1 MIIKGKLVRAMRA
14 LIGYNLLALSRKTT
28 NKVFIK
34 PEGMSLKLTTS
45 LSQRLVLTPQLRQRI
60 EMLQMTTLELSDLIQ
75 QQLLENPVLEE
86 VATQEEARELAEK
99 ILDHLA
105 SADPGAAPDQPQIEA
120 SEPELGSPSSNG
132 SGDSEVLSQTYAE
145 SDGDAER
152 GDGEPLASADLSEDS
167 VGDELVGEEAARDA
181 FEEID
186 FGREFQDYL
195 DPGYKTQ
202 EIEYKEKDAPTF
214 EQFLTRA
221 PSLADHLEWQL
232 HMSPIEGDVCDAAIS
247 VIGNLDADGRLN
259 ATNEEIA
266 AMGGWTEE
274 IVEKARQAVMHLDP
288 IGCGARDVRECLLVQ
303 LEVRGESDRLAAGLI
318 SDHLSDLQQHKLPH
332 LAKQIG
338 SDVDTLLSELQFIR
352 TLDPYPGRRY
362 SSEEPILISPEIY
375 IEKLDEGDEDYVI
388 YFSDDGSPR
397 LRVSQQ
403 YQQML
408 GKSDVS
414 NETKSFIREKMRSA
428 VDLLRNI
435 EHRRQTIYK
444 VVESIV
450 HRQRDFLDKGVQYI
464 KPMMLKDIAEDIG
477 MHLSTVSRVVNRK
490 YAHTPQGVIELR
502 RFFTEGM
509 MNEDGEEVSTR
520 IIKLKIKK
528 LIEEEDSHSPITDDQ
543 VVKILIKDGI
553 KLSRRTVAK
562 YRDQMSIPGSR
573 ERRAV
578 V

>member
-1 MIIKGKLVRAMRA
+1 
-14 LIGYNLLALSRKTT
+14 
-28 NKVFIK
+28 
-34 PEGMSLKLTTS
+34 MSLKLTTS

-60 EMLQMTTLELSDLIQ
+60 EMLQMTTLELTDLIQ
-75 QQLLENPVLEE
+75 QQILENPVLEE
-86 VATQEEARELAEK
+86 VASQEEVGELAEK

-105 SADPGAAPDQPQIEA
+105 SADPGAAPDEPQRLEA
-120 SEPELGSPSSNG
+120 SEPELGSPGSNG
-132 SGDSEVLSQTYAE
+132 SGDVDAATSQYSEGDGDGGD
-145 SDGDAER
+145 SDGHETAA
-152 GDGEPLASADLSEDS
+152 GELSEDS
-167 VGDELVGEEAARDA
+167 VGDEIVGEEGSRDA

-202 EIEYKEKDAPTF
+202 EIEYKEDAPTF

-232 HMSPIEGDVCDAAIS
+232 HMSPIGEEICDAAIS

-259 ATNEEIA
+259 ATNDEIA
-266 AMGGWTEE
+266 AMGGWTVE
-274 IVEKARQAVMHLDP
+274 IVEVARQAVMHLDP
-288 IGCGARDVRECLLVQ
+288 VGCGARDVRECLLVQ
-303 LEVRGESDRLAAGLI
+303 LEVKGESDRLAATLI
-318 SDHLSDLQQHKLPH
+318 REHLAELQQHKLPH
-332 LAKQIG
+332 LAKQI
-338 SDVDTLLSELQFIR
+338 STDVDTLLSELQFIR

-362 SSEEPILISPEIY
+362 SSDEPILISPEIY
-375 IEKLDEGDEDYVI
+375 IEKLDEADDEYII
-388 YFSDDGSPR
+388 YFADDGSPR

-408 GKSDVS
+408 GKTDVS

-450 HRQRDFLDKGVQYI
+450 HRQQDFLDKGVQYI

-509 MNEDGEEVSTR
+509 MNEDGEEISTR

-528 LIEEEDSHSPITDDQ
+528 LIEEEDSHNPITDDQ

>member
-1 MIIKGKLVRAMRA
+1 
-14 LIGYNLLALSRKTT
+14 
-28 NKVFIK
+28 
-34 PEGMSLKLTTS
+34 MSLKLTTS

-120 SEPELGSPSSNG
+120 SEPELGSPASNG
-132 SGDSEVLSQTYAE
+132 SGDSGPLSPTFAE
-145 SDGDAER
+145 GEGEGEG
-152 GDGEPLASADLSEDS
+152 GDGESLAAADLSEDS
-167 VGDELVGEEAARDA
+167 VGDEVVGEEAARDA

-202 EIEYKEKDAPTF
+202 EIEYKEDAPTF

-232 HMSPIEGDVCDAAIS
+232 HMSPIEGEICEAAIS

-274 IVEKARQAVMHLDP
+274 IVEQARQAVMRLDP

-375 IEKLDEGDEDYVI
+375 IEKLDEDDEEYVI

-450 HRQRDFLDKGVQYI
+450 HRQSDFLDKGVQYI

-528 LIEEEDSHSPITDDQ
+528 LIEEEDSHNPITDDQ

-562 YRDQMSIPGSR
+562 YRDQMRIPGSR

>member
-1 MIIKGKLVRAMRA
+1 MSVR
-14 LIGYNLLALSRKTT
+14 
-28 NKVFIK
+28 
-34 PEGMSLKLTTS
+34 LTTS

-60 EMLQMTTLELSDLIQ
+60 EMLQMTTIELTDLIQ
-75 QQLLENPVLEE
+75 QQLTENPVLEE

-99 ILDHLA
+99 ILDHMASGGEFENFEAPTVAA
-105 SADPGAAPDQPQIEA
+105 SAPN
-120 SEPELGSPSSNG
+120 LGEPSSNG
-132 SGDSEVLSQTYAE
+132 SGDSEAE
-145 SDGDAER
+145 AALLPESETEFAPNADAE
-152 GDGEPLASADLSEDS
+152 GASLEAGEELAPEDS
-167 VGDELVGEEAARDA
+167 RDS
-181 FEEID
+181 FEEVD

-202 EIEYKEKDAPTF
+202 EFEYKEDAPTF

-221 PSLADHLEWQL
+221 PSLAEHLEWQL
-232 HMSPIEGDVCDAAIS
+232 HMDCAEGDLCNAAEA
-247 VIGNLDADGRLN
+247 VIGNLDPDGRLN

-266 AMGGWTEE
+266 AQGGWT
-274 IVEKARQAVMHLDP
+274 VELVERARGAVMKLEP
-288 IGCGARDVRECLLVQ
+288 VGCGTRDVRECLLAQ
-303 LEVRGESDRLAAGLI
+303 LEARGETERLATQLI
-318 SDHLSDLQQHKLPH
+318 RDHLEELQQHKLPH
-332 LAKQIG
+332 LSKQIG
-338 SDVDTLLSELQFIR
+338 VDLETLAAELQFIR
-352 TLDPYPGRRY
+352 TLDPFPGRRY
-362 SSEEPILISPEIY
+362 SAEEPILISPEIY
-375 IEKLDEGDEDYVI
+375 IEKLEENGEYVI
-388 YFSDDGSPR
+388 YFADDGSPR
-397 LRVSQQ
+397 LRISPS

-408 GKSDVS
+408 SQASVTK
-414 NETKSFIREKMRSA
+414 ETRNFIKEKMRSA

-435 EHRRQTIYK
+435 EHRRQTIYR

-450 HRQRDFLDKGVQYI
+450 HRQREFLDHGVQFI

-509 MNEDGEEVSTR
+509 LNEDGEEVSTR

-528 LIEEEDSHSPITDDQ
+528 LIEEEDSHNPITDDQ
-543 VVKILIKDGI
+543 VVKILVKDGI

-562 YRDQMSIPGSR
+562 YRDQMNIPGSR

>member
-1 MIIKGKLVRAMRA
+1 
-14 LIGYNLLALSRKTT
+14 
-28 NKVFIK
+28 
-34 PEGMSLKLTTS
+34 MSLKLTTS

-60 EMLQMTTLELSDLIQ
+60 EMLQMTTLELTDLIQ

-86 VATQEEARELAEK
+86 VASQEEVQELAEK
-99 ILDHLA
+99 VLDHLA
-105 SADPGAAPDQPQIEA
+105 SSDVDSSFEAAAPEA
-120 SEPELGSPSSNG
+120 GTPATNG
-132 SGDSEVLSQTYAE
+132 SGDA
-145 SDGDAER
+145 DAISSITEM
-152 GDGEPLASADLSEDS
+152 GEDVGETFTTGEPGEEGQADESF
-167 VGDELVGEEAARDA
+167 GDEASRDA

-202 EIEYKEKDAPTF
+202 EIEYKEDAPTF
-214 EQFLTRA
+214 EQFLTRP

-232 HMSPIEGDVCDAAIS
+232 HMSPLDADVCDAAIA
-247 VIGNLDADGRLN
+247 VIGNLNADGRLN

-266 AMGGWTEE
+266 IMGEWSEDV
-274 IVEKARQAVMHLDP
+274 VEQARQALMRLDP
-288 IGCGARDVRECLLVQ
+288 VGCGAREVKECLLVQ
-303 LEVRGESDRLAAGLI
+303 LEVLGEKDRLASKLI
-318 SDHLSDLQQHKLPH
+318 SDHFADLQQHKLPN
-332 LAKQIG
+332 LSKQIG
-338 SDVDTLLSELQFIR
+338 VDVELLLNELQFIR

-375 IEKLDEGDEDYVI
+375 IEKLDEDDPEYVI
-388 YFSDDGSPR
+388 YFADDGSPR

-408 GKSDVS
+408 SQGVS

-450 HRQRDFLDKGVQYI
+450 QRQRDFLDHGVQHI

-509 MNEDGEEVSTR
+509 LNEDGEEISTR

-528 LIEEEDSHSPITDDQ
+528 LIEEEDSHNPITDDQ
-543 VVKILIKDGI
+543 VVKILAKDGI
-553 KLSRRTVAK
+553 RLSRRTVAK

>member
-1 MIIKGKLVRAMRA
+1 
-14 LIGYNLLALSRKTT
+14 
-28 NKVFIK
+28 
-34 PEGMSLKLTTS
+34 MSLKLTTS

-86 VATQEEARELAEK
+86 VPTQEEVQEIAEK
-99 ILDHLA
+99 VLDHLA
-105 SADPGAAPDQPQIEA
+105 SSDPNSFEDSAP
-120 SEPELGSPSSNG
+120 EPGSPSTNG
-132 SGDSEVLSQTYAE
+132 SGDTDVLSSLPAT
-145 SDGDAER
+145 DGDMDGGGEVIAVAEHEE
-152 GDGEPLASADLSEDS
+152 GISDEASADDS
-167 VGDELVGEEAARDA
+167 PRDA

-195 DPGYKTQ
+195 DPVYKTQ
-202 EIEYKEKDAPTF
+202 EIEYKEDVPSF
-214 EQFLTRA
+214 EQSLTRP
-221 PSLADHLEWQL
+221 PSLAEHLEWQL
-232 HMSPIEGDVCDAAIS
+232 NMTTLDSDVRDAATA
-247 VIGNLDADGRLN
+247 VIGNMNADGRLS
-259 ATNEEIA
+259 ATNEEMA
-266 AMGGWTEE
+266 AMEKVSEE
-274 IVEKARQAVMHLDP
+274 IVERARQTVMRLDP
-288 IGCGARDVRECLLVQ
+288 VGCGARDVKECLLVQ
-303 LEVRGESDRLAAGLI
+303 LEVLGESDRLATKLI
-318 SDHLSDLQQHKLPH
+318 SEHFAELQQHKLPH
-332 LAKQIG
+332 LSKQIG
-338 SDVDTLLSELQFIR
+338 VDVETLLEELQFIR

-375 IEKLDEGDEDYVI
+375 IEKLDEDDEDYVI
-388 YFSDDGSPR
+388 YFADDGSPR

-408 GKSDVS
+408 SQGVS

-450 HRQRDFLDKGVQYI
+450 QRQKEFLDHGVQYI

-509 MNEDGEEVSTR
+509 LNEEGEEISTR

-528 LIEEEDSHSPITDDQ
+528 LIEDEDSHNPITDDQ
-543 VVKILIKDGI
+543 VVKILAKDGI

-562 YRDQMSIPGSR
+562 YRDQMQIPGSR

>member
-1 MIIKGKLVRAMRA
+1 
-14 LIGYNLLALSRKTT
+14 
-28 NKVFIK
+28 
-34 PEGMSLKLTTS
+34 MSLKLTTS

-86 VATQEEARELAEK
+86 VPTQEEVQEIAEK
-99 ILDHLA
+99 VLDHLA
-105 SADPGAAPDQPQIEA
+105 SSDSETPFEDRTAEAAP
-120 SEPELGSPSSNG
+120 STNG
-132 SGDSEVLSQTYAE
+132 SGDPDVLSSLPADGE
-145 SDGDAER
+145 GGDAI
-152 GDGEPLASADLSEDS
+152 AAADHEEAISEDG
-167 VGDELVGEEAARDA
+167 VGDEAQRDA

-202 EIEYKEKDAPTF
+202 EIEYKEDAPTF
-214 EQFLTRA
+214 EQFLTR
-221 PSLADHLEWQL
+221 PQSLAEHLEWQL
-232 HMSPIEGDVCDAAIS
+232 HMSSLESEVVEAAIC
-247 VIGNLDADGRLN
+247 VIGNLNADGRLN
-259 ATNEEIA
+259 ATNEEMA
-266 AMGGWTEE
+266 AMEKVSEE
-274 IVEKARQAVMHLDP
+274 VVERARQAVMRLDP
-288 IGCGARDVRECLLVQ
+288 VGCGAREVKECLLVQ
-303 LEVRGESDRLAAGLI
+303 LEVLGESDRLAAKLI
-318 SDHLSDLQQHKLPH
+318 SEHLPDLQQHKLPH
-332 LAKQIG
+332 LSKQIG
-338 SDVDTLLSELQFIR
+338 VDVETLLKELEFIR

-375 IEKLDEGDEDYVI
+375 IEKLDENDDEYII
-388 YFSDDGSPR
+388 YFADDGSPR

-408 GKSDVS
+408 SQGVS

-450 HRQRDFLDKGVQYI
+450 QRQRDFLDHGVQHI

-509 MNEDGEEVSTR
+509 MNEDGEEISTR

-528 LIEEEDSHSPITDDQ
+528 LIEEEDSHNPITDDQ
-543 VVKILIKDGI
+543 VVKILAKDGI

>member
-1 MIIKGKLVRAMRA
+1 
-14 LIGYNLLALSRKTT
+14 
-28 NKVFIK
+28 
-34 PEGMSLKLTTS
+34 MSLKLTTS

-60 EMLQMTTLELSDLIQ
+60 EMLQMTTLELTDLIQ

-86 VATQEEARELAEK
+86 VATQEEAQELAEK
-99 ILDHLA
+99 ILDHLT
-105 SADPGAAPDQPQIEA
+105 SADPGATPEQQPVEA
-120 SEPELGSPSSNG
+120 AEPEMGSPSANG
-132 SGDSEVLSQTYAE
+132 SGDTGSLPQITGEGESESETAE
-145 SDGDAER
+145 AAGAEA
-152 GDGEPLASADLSEDS
+152 GEETA
-167 VGDELVGEEAARDA
+167 GDEANLDEASRDA

-202 EIEYKEKDAPTF
+202 EIEYKEDAPTF
-214 EQFLTRA
+214 EQFLTRP

-232 HMSPIEGDVCDAAIS
+232 HMSPIEEEVCDAAVS

-266 AMGGWTEE
+266 AMGGWSEE
-274 IVEKARQAVMHLDP
+274 LVEKARQAVLRLDP
-288 IGCGARDVRECLLVQ
+288 VGCGARDVKECLLVQ
-303 LEVRGESDRLAAGLI
+303 LELGGASDRLAVRLI
-318 SDHLSDLQQHKLPH
+318 SEHLAELQQHKLPH

-338 SDVDTLLSELQFIR
+338 VDVDTLLTELQFIR

-362 SSEEPILISPEIY
+362 SSEEPVLIAPEIY
-375 IEKLDEGDEDYVI
+375 IEKLDENDQEYII
-388 YFSDDGSPR
+388 YFADDGSPR

-408 GKSDVS
+408 GQSDVS

-450 HRQRDFLDKGVQYI
+450 HRQQDFLDKGVQYI

-509 MNEDGEEVSTR
+509 MNEDGEEISTR

-528 LIEEEDSHSPITDDQ
+528 LIEEEDSHNPITDDQ
-543 VVKILIKDGI
+543 VVKILAKDGI

>member
-1 MIIKGKLVRAMRA
+1 
-14 LIGYNLLALSRKTT
+14 
-28 NKVFIK
+28 
-34 PEGMSLKLTTS
+34 MSLKLTTS

-60 EMLQMTTLELSDLIQ
+60 EMLQMTSLELSDLIQ

-86 VATQEEARELAEK
+86 VPTQEEVREFAEK
-99 ILDHLA
+99 VLDHLA
-105 SADPGAAPDQPQIEA
+105 SADAA
-120 SEPELGSPSSNG
+120 SSFDDSAGGDAESAAVSTNG
-132 SGDSEVLSQTYAE
+132 SGDAEVVANLLSSAE
-145 SDGDAER
+145 NEGGEAVAAGEHAEE
-152 GDGEPLASADLSEDS
+152 GISEDGI
-167 VGDELVGEEAARDA
+167 GDDAPRDA

-186 FGREFQDYL
+186 FGREFQEYL

-202 EIEYKEKDAPTF
+202 EIEYKEDAPTF
-214 EQFLTRA
+214 EQFLTRP
-221 PSLADHLEWQL
+221 PSLAEHLEWQL
-232 HMSPIEGDVCDAAIS
+232 HMSSLPSEITDAAIT

-259 ATNEEIA
+259 ATNEEMA
-266 AMGGWTEE
+266 AMQKCSEE
-274 IVEKARQAVMHLDP
+274 IIEQARQAVMRLDP
-288 IGCGARDVRECLLVQ
+288 VGCGARDIKECLLVQ
-303 LEVRGESDRLAAGLI
+303 LEVRGESDRLAARLI
-318 SDHLSDLQQHKLPH
+318 SEHLADLQQHRLPH
-332 LAKQIG
+332 LSKQIG
-338 SDVDTLLSELQFIR
+338 IDVETLLEELQFIR

-362 SSEEPILISPEIY
+362 SSDEPILISPEIY
-375 IEKLDEGDEDYVI
+375 IEKLDEDDDEYVI
-388 YFSDDGSPR
+388 YFADDGSPR

-408 GKSDVS
+408 SQGVS

-450 HRQRDFLDKGVQYI
+450 RRQKDFLDHGVQHI

-509 MNEDGEEVSTR
+509 LNEEGEEISTR
-520 IIKLKIKK
+520 IIKLQIKK
-528 LIEEEDSHSPITDDQ
+528 LIEEEDSHNPITDDQ
-543 VVKILIKDGI
+543 VVKILAKDGI

-562 YRDQMSIPGSR
+562 YRDQMQIPGSR

>member
-1 MIIKGKLVRAMRA
+1 
-14 LIGYNLLALSRKTT
+14 
-28 NKVFIK
+28 
-34 PEGMSLKLTTS
+34 MSLKLTTS

-75 QQLLENPVLEE
+75 QQILENPVLEE
-86 VATQEEARELAEK
+86 VATQEEAHELAEK
-99 ILDHLA
+99 ILDHLT
-105 SADPGAAPDQPQIEA
+105 SADPGATPDPPQMEA
-120 SEPELGSPSSNG
+120 SEPEVGSPSSNG
-132 SGDSEVLSQTYAE
+132 SGEAEGLVQTFAE
-145 SDGDAER
+145 GEGEG
-152 GDGEPLASADLSEDS
+152 GDGESLGSGDLSEDS
-167 VGDELVGEEAARDA
+167 VGDDLVGEEGSRDA

-202 EIEYKEKDAPTF
+202 EIEYKEDAPTF

-221 PSLADHLEWQL
+221 PSLAEHLEWQL
-232 HMSPIEGDVCDAAIS
+232 HMSPIEGEICEAAIS

-259 ATNEEIA
+259 ATNQEIS

-274 IVEKARQAVMHLDP
+274 VVEQARLAVMHLDP

-303 LEVRGESDRLAAGLI
+303 LEVKGESDRLAAKLI

-338 SDVDTLLSELQFIR
+338 NDVDTLLTELQFIR

-362 SSEEPILISPEIY
+362 SSDEPVLISPEIY
-375 IEKLDEGDEDYVI
+375 IEKLDEDDEDYVI

-408 GKSDVS
+408 GKTDVS

-450 HRQRDFLDKGVQYI
+450 HRQKDFLDKGVQYI

>member
-1 MIIKGKLVRAMRA
+1 
-14 LIGYNLLALSRKTT
+14 
-28 NKVFIK
+28 
-34 PEGMSLKLTTS
+34 MSLKLTTS

-86 VATQEEARELAEK
+86 VPSQEEVQELAEK
-99 ILDHLA
+99 VLDHLA
-105 SADPGAAPDQPQIEA
+105 SSDSDTPFEQAGGEV
-120 SEPELGSPSSNG
+120 ELGSPSSNG
-132 SGDSEVLSQTYAE
+132 SGGDTDVLSALSPIGEGEGVETVA
-145 SDGDAER
+145 GVDA
-152 GDGEPLASADLSEDS
+152 
-167 VGDELVGEEAARDA
+167 GDEGIADEGVADDSARDA

-202 EIEYKEKDAPTF
+202 EIEYKEDAPTF
-214 EQFLTRA
+214 EQFLTRP
-221 PSLADHLEWQL
+221 PSLAEHLEWQL
-232 HMSPIEGDVCDAAIS
+232 HMSSIETEVCDAAIC
-247 VIGNLDADGRLN
+247 VIGNLNADGRLN
-259 ATNEEIA
+259 ATNEEMA
-266 AMGGWTEE
+266 AMEKCSEE
-274 IVEKARQAVMHLDP
+274 VVEHARQAVMRLDP
-288 IGCGARDVRECLLVQ
+288 VGCGAREVKECLLVQ
-303 LEVRGESDRLAAGLI
+303 LEVRGENDRLASRLI
-318 SDHLSDLQQHKLPH
+318 SEHLADLQQHKLPH
-332 LAKQIG
+332 LSKQIG
-338 SDVDTLLSELQFIR
+338 VDVELLLEELQFIR

-375 IEKLDEGDEDYVI
+375 IEKLDESDDDYVI
-388 YFSDDGSPR
+388 YFADDGSPR
-397 LRVSQQ
+397 LRISQQ

-408 GKSDVS
+408 SQGVS

-450 HRQRDFLDKGVQYI
+450 QRQRDFLDHGVQRI

-509 MNEDGEEVSTR
+509 LNEDGEEISTR
-520 IIKLKIKK
+520 IIKLQIKK
-528 LIEEEDSHSPITDDQ
+528 LIEEEDSHNPITDDQ
-543 VVKILIKDGI
+543 VVKILAKDGI

-562 YRDQMSIPGSR
+562 YRDQMQIPGSR

>member
-1 MIIKGKLVRAMRA
+1 
-14 LIGYNLLALSRKTT
+14 
-28 NKVFIK
+28 
-34 PEGMSLKLTTS
+34 MSLKLTTS

-60 EMLQMTTLELSDLIQ
+60 EMLQMTSLELTDLIQ

-86 VATQEEARELAEK
+86 VPSQEEVQEIAEK
-99 ILDHLA
+99 VLDHLA
-105 SADPGAAPDQPQIEA
+105 SSDSNSFEDSAP
-120 SEPELGSPSSNG
+120 EPGSPSTNG
-132 SGDSEVLSQTYAE
+132 SGEAEVLSSLPAAE
-145 SDGDAER
+145 ADGDGGEAIAGAEE
-152 GDGEPLASADLSEDS
+152 GSSEEGASDDAQ
-167 VGDELVGEEAARDA
+167 RDA

-202 EIEYKEKDAPTF
+202 EIEYKEDAPTF
-214 EQFLTRA
+214 EQFLTRP
-221 PSLADHLEWQL
+221 PSLAEHLEWQL
-232 HMSPIEGDVCDAAIS
+232 NMISMDSDVRDAAS
-247 VIGNLDADGRLN
+247 CVIGNLNADGRLS
-259 ATNEEIA
+259 ATNEEMA
-266 AMGGWTEE
+266 AMEKVSEE
-274 IVEKARQAVMHLDP
+274 VVERARQEVMRLDP
-288 IGCGARDVRECLLVQ
+288 VGCGARDVKECLLVQ
-303 LEVRGESDRLAAGLI
+303 LEVLGESDRLAARLI
-318 SDHLSDLQQHKLPH
+318 SEHLPDLQQHKLPH
-332 LAKQIG
+332 LSKQIG
-338 SDVDTLLSELQFIR
+338 IDVETLLEELQFIR

-375 IEKLDEGDEDYVI
+375 IEKLDENDEDYVI
-388 YFSDDGSPR
+388 YFADDGSPR

-408 GKSDVS
+408 SQGVS

-450 HRQRDFLDKGVQYI
+450 SRQRDFLDHGVQHI

-509 MNEDGEEVSTR
+509 LNEEGEEISTR

-528 LIEEEDSHSPITDDQ
+528 LIEEEDSHNPITDDQ
-543 VVKILIKDGI
+543 VVKILAKDGI

-562 YRDQMSIPGSR
+562 YRDQMQIPGSR

>member
-1 MIIKGKLVRAMRA
+1 
-14 LIGYNLLALSRKTT
+14 
-28 NKVFIK
+28 
-34 PEGMSLKLTTS
+34 MSLKLTTS

-60 EMLQMTTLELSDLIQ
+60 EMLQMTTLELGELIQ

-132 SGDSEVLSQTYAE
+132 SGDSGPLSQTYAE
-145 SDGDAER
+145 GEGEGEGGDSES
-152 GDGEPLASADLSEDS
+152 LATPDLSEDS
-167 VGDELVGEEAARDA
+167 VGDDIVGEEASRDA

-202 EIEYKEKDAPTF
+202 EIEYKEDAPTF
-214 EQFLTRA
+214 EQFLTKP

-232 HMSPIEGDVCDAAIS
+232 HMSPIEPEICEAAIS

-266 AMGGWTEE
+266 AMGGWSEDV
-274 IVEKARQAVMHLDP
+274 VESARLAVMHLDP

-303 LEVRGESDRLAAGLI
+303 LEVKGESDRLAAVLI
-318 SDHLSDLQQHKLPH
+318 SEHFTDLQQHKLPH

-338 SDVDTLLSELQFIR
+338 SEVDTLLNELQFIR

-375 IEKLDEGDEDYVI
+375 IEKLDEADDEYVI
-388 YFSDDGSPR
+388 YFADDGSPR

-408 GKSDVS
+408 SKTDVN

-450 HRQRDFLDKGVQYI
+450 HRQKDFLDHGVQHI

-509 MNEDGEEVSTR
+509 MNEEGEEVSTR
-520 IIKLKIKK
+520 IIKLRIKK
-528 LIEEEDSHSPITDDQ
+528 LIEEEDSRNPITDDH
-543 VVKILIKDGI
+543 VVKILVKEGI

-562 YRDQMSIPGSR
+562 YRDQMHIPGSR